1 MKHFILIC
9 VTLLCVIGITNCDPC
24 KRLNKLC
31 PAKDS
36 VNYIEVVTE
45 NPQYTIPDS
54 VYWQLSF
61 YCDSN
66 YNVLLNDFN
75 ELNSGLI
82 TDVKVKEVVRTIID
96 KKAVNTLTLY
106 LNVKSDSI
114 LTLNKTI
121 EKLKNTVKTVIVEK
135 EVVKYKSR
143 KFFIYCT
150 IALFVVILGTIGW
163 AFLKYKAKL
172 LSLIK

>member
-1 MKHFILIC
+1 MKNFILIC
-9 VTLLCVIGITNCDPC
+9 VILICVSCNPC
-24 KRLNKLC
+24 KRLQRLC
-31 PAKDS
+31 PTKDS
-36 VNYIEVVTE
+36 VNYVETVTE

-121 EKLKNTVKTVIVEK
+121 EKLKNTIKTVTVEK

-150 IALFVVILGTIGW
+150 IALFVVILATIGW
-163 AFLKYKAKL
+163 TFLKYKAKL